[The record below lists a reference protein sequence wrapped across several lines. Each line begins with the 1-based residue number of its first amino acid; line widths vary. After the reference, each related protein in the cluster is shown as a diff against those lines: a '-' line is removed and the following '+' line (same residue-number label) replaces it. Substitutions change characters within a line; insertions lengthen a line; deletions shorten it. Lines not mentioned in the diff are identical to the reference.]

1 MIIKQGGAKVTEQGF
16 FYKKGLTRLRQLGN
30 IRTR

>member
-1 MIIKQGGAKVTEQGF
+1 MIIQRLALKVSKQLF
-16 FYKKGLTRLRQLGN
+16 FYKKGLTGLRQLGN